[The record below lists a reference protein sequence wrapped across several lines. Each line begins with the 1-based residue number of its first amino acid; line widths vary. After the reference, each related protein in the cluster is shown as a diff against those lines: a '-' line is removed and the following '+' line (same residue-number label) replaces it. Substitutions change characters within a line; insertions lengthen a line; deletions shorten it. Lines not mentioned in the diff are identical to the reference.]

1 MKIIELILDE
11 TSMLNG
17 VDAISIVEHP
27 AIEGNFIALNRQH
40 KVEFAEQSAEKKL
53 LIGPALIPN
62 KTIYRNQDGEEF
74 YVFFSKTTI
83 RRAAE
88 LFLMRGYQ
96 NNHTLEH
103 QAKVNGLSVVESWII
118 EDPEKDKSSF
128 YGLSYPAG
136 TWMVSVKVNNDDVW
150 NEYVKSG
157 SVKGFSI
164 EGYFADKINMGKEK
178 MESFSDYPDNVKANA
193 RNVLDWVDKNGW
205 GGCGT
210 NVGKQRANQLAKGE
224 GISLE
229 TIKRM
234 YSYLSRHKGDLD
246 SSKGYS
252 DGCGK
257 LMYDA
262 WGGKSGLNWSRG
274 KLRELGE
281 IEAAQNLEEGVPHY
295 TADGKLYDGPTH
307 EHNGRLMTGE
317 THTEDSEYLYHEDE
331 LMDLENEIEA
341 QLALTI
347 LNTLVKINE

>member
-27 AIEGNFIALNRQH
+27 AIEENFVALNRQH
-40 KVEFAEQSAEKKL
+40 KAEFAEQSAEKKL

-62 KTIYRNQDGEEF
+62 KTIYRAQDGEEF

-83 RRAAE
+83 RRTAE

-103 QAKVNGLSVVESWII
+103 QAKVNGLSVVESWIV
-118 EDPEKDKSSF
+118 EDSEKDKSAF
-128 YGLSYPAG
+128 YGLSYPVG

-164 EGYFADKINMGKEK
+164 EGYFADRVNMAKEQ
-178 MESFSDYPDNVKANA
+178 MESFSDYPDDVKANA
-193 RNVLDWVDKNGW
+193 RNVLDWVEKNGW

-210 NVGKQRANQLAKGE
+210 DVGKQRANQLAKGE
-224 GISLE
+224 AISLE

-234 YSYLSRHKGDLD
+234 YSYLSRHEPDLEA
-246 SSKGYS
+246 SKSYS

-262 WGGKSGLNWSRG
+262 WGGKSGLNWSRS
-274 KLRELGE
+274 KLKELGE
-281 IEAAQNLEEGVPHY
+281 IEASANTDILTEVE
-295 TADGKLYDGPTH
+295 DMTH
-307 EHNGRLMTGE
+307 EEAL
-317 THTEDSEYLYHEDE
+317 DFLYEV
-331 LMDLENEIEA
+331 
-341 QLALTI
+341 
-347 LNTLVKINE
+347 VKIVSRYE

>member
-27 AIEGNFIALNRQH
+27 AIEENFVALNRQH
-40 KVEFAEQSAEKKL
+40 KAEFAEQSAEKKL

-83 RRAAE
+83 RRTAE

-103 QAKVNGLSVVESWII
+103 QAKVSGLSVVESWIV
-118 EDPEKDKSSF
+118 EDPEKDKSAF
-128 YGLSYPAG
+128 YGLSYPVG
-136 TWMVSVKVNNDDVW
+136 TWMVSVKVNNDEVW
-150 NEYVKSG
+150 SEYVKSG

-164 EGYFADKINMGKEK
+164 EGYFADKVNMAKEE
-178 MESFSDYPDNVKANA
+178 MESFSDYPDDVKANA
-193 RNVLDWVDKNGW
+193 RNVLEWVEKNGW

-210 NVGKQRANQLAKGE
+210 DVGKQRANQLAKGE
-224 GISLE
+224 SISVD

-234 YSYLSRHKGDLD
+234 YSYLSRHEADLD
-246 SSKGYS
+246 SSKSYS

-262 WGGKSGLNWSRG
+262 WGGKSGLNWSRS
-274 KLRELGE
+274 KLKELGE
-281 IEAAQNLEEGVPHY
+281 IEAAANTDILTEVE
-295 TADGKLYDGPTH
+295 DMTH
-307 EHNGRLMTGE
+307 EEAL
-317 THTEDSEYLYHEDE
+317 DFLYEV
-331 LMDLENEIEA
+331 
-341 QLALTI
+341 
-347 LNTLVKINE
+347 VKIVSRYE